1 MPLPIIGD
9 ATCVRTHD
17 LGSHIVGLLTDIE
30 NIGLVEYLFV
40 MPVVRKSDKS
50 TTMVVTSEAN
60 RMASLGGGSHFLCAF
75 LGGEHV
81 NYGCSDAWADI
92 ERFEA
97 AALEKIRAS
106 LEYGFD
112 A

>member
-17 LGSHIVGLLTDIE
+17 LGSHVAGLLTDIE
-30 NIGLVEYLFV
+30 SVGLVEYLYV
-40 MPVVRKSDKS
+40 MPVVRKSDQA
-50 TTMVVTSEAN
+50 TTMVFTSEAN
-60 RMASLGGGSHFLCAF
+60 RMAFLGGGSHFLCAF
-75 LGGEHV
+75 RGGNHV
-81 NYGCSDAWADI
+81 NYGCSDAWANI

-106 LEYGFD
+106 IGQDDD